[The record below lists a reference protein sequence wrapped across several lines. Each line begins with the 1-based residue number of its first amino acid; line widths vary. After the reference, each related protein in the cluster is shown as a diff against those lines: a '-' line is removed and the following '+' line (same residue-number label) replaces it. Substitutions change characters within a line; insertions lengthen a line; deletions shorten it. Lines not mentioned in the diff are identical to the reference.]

1 MCLSVRTKLPGNL
14 PQFRCEAFVCQN
26 RNSSRYLPNWARGV
40 FPSEPKFLVIVTSLN
55 ARCFSAR
62 AKIRGNISRFKCEAF
77 VSQNRNPGRYLPL
90 WMRGVFRSEPKFL
103 AILPSLRARR
113 LSVGT
118 EIPGKFLAIVITN
131 LNSRCLSV
139 RIQIPG
145 KLPIS
150 MRGVCRSGP
159 KFLAVFSSLSAR
171 RYPIR
176 TEVPGGIYQATWE
189 AFFGRGQSPWRYL
202 PV

>member
-1 MCLSVRTKLPGNL
+1 MRGVSRPEPKFVAIYPGLNARRLSVRTETPGDIYH
-14 PQFRCEAFVCQN
+14 FGCEAFFGQN
-26 RNSSRYLPNWARGV
+26 RNFWRYCPACVRGD
-40 FPSEPKFLVIVTSLN
+40 
-55 ARCFSAR
+55 C
-62 AKIRGNISRFKCEAF
+62 
-77 VSQNRNPGRYLPL
+77 
-90 WMRGVFRSEPKFL
+90 RSEPKFL
-103 AILPSLRARR
+103 AI
-113 LSVGT
+113 V
-118 EIPGKFLAIVITN
+118 TN

-145 KLPIS
+145 KLPIC

>member
-1 MCLSVRTKLPGNL
+1 MHG
-14 PQFRCEAFVCQN
+14 VC
-26 RNSSRYLPNWARGV
+26 RSA
-40 FPSEPKFLVIVTSLN
+40 PKPLAIVTSL
-55 ARCFSAR
+55 SAWCLL
-62 AKIRGNISRFKCEAF
+62 G
-77 VSQNRNPGRYLPL
+77 QNRRSWRYCPVE
-90 WMRGVFRSEPKFL
+90 MRDFIRSEPKFL

-139 RIQIPG
+139 RIRIPG
-145 KLPIS
+145 KLPIC

-159 KFLAVFSSLSAR
+159 KFLAVFSSWSAR
-171 RYPIR
+171 RYSIR